1 MRSMKALIFAIA
13 FLLLVSAVPA
23 QGSERQALTPKE
35 AMATITAEDLKKTLQ
50 YLASDKMKG
59 RDTGSQELREAGAWI
74 VERLSRT
81 ALQPLFDTSWTQG
94 EPATDMTRTKVQW
107 DAMSVSDK
115 PIRGK
120 FLTGGPCNFDVSS
133 AYVVCWKGSWA
144 RNDRERTAFVNG
156 KVVVILPDGDSLDD
170 RQLMI
175 LDRRRQQ
182 LAEEGAK
189 AVVIPEIGEVGKIKP
204 SGGIPMILL
213 PKRLESFFPKE
224 TGPLGD
230 LCLYVQAVATA
241 PVSHNVD
248 AILKGSDP
256 DLSKEIVVFSAH
268 LDHIGI
274 AARAVLG
281 DDINNGADDNAS
293 GSAAILAIAEAMS
306 RVQPAP
312 KRSVIFLWF
321 YGEERG
327 MLGSRYY
334 VKNPGRPLAHHR
346 AVFNIEMVGRPDDI
360 GKEEAWVT
368 GWNVSDF
375 GAILEETGKPAGI
388 RFYEHP
394 QRSAMLF
401 GASDNIS
408 FATAGIPAHS
418 ISAGSLHKDY
428 HKVTDQ
434 VEHIQFGNMAR
445 VTQGLFLAGWT
456 MADGGKLP
464 TFAEGSRYAA
474 AAANLQRK

>member
-1 MRSMKALIFAIA
+1 
-13 FLLLVSAVPA
+13 
-23 QGSERQALTPKE
+23 
-35 AMATITAEDLKKTLQ
+35 MATITAEELKKTLSF
-50 YLASDKMKG
+50 LASDKMRG
-59 RDTGSQELREAGAWI
+59 RDTGSPELREAGAWI
-74 VERLSRT
+74 VERLKKTS
-81 ALQPLFDTSWTQG
+81 LKPLFGNDWFQG
-94 EPATDMTRTKVQW
+94 EPAGDMKRARVEWTVP
-107 DAMSVSDK
+107 SISDK
-115 PIRGK
+115 PIRGVC
-120 FLTGGPCNFDVSS
+120 LSGGPGNFNVSGGM
-133 AYVVCWKGSWA
+133 VVYWKGAWA
-144 RNDRERTAFVNG
+144 RNNPERAAFVKG
-156 KVVVILPDGDSLDD
+156 KIVVILPDGENLDD
-170 RQLMI
+170 RQLTI

-182 LAEEGAK
+182 LAEEGAR
-189 AVVIPEIGEVGKIKP
+189 AVAIVPRGELGKLKP
-204 SGGIPMILL
+204 SGGIPMLLL
-213 PKRLESFFPKE
+213 PERLTDLVPEE
-224 TGPLGD
+224 TGEVTGM
-230 LCLYVQAVATA
+230 CLNVHVLPKPAE
-241 PVSHNVD
+241 SHNVG
-248 AILKGSDP
+248 AILEGSDP
-256 DLSKEIVVFSAH
+256 AHAEEILVFSAH

-274 AARAVLG
+274 AGRAILG

-293 GSAAILAIAEAMS
+293 GSTAILAIAEAMA
-306 RVQPAP
+306 RMQRAP

-360 GKEEAWVT
+360 AKEEAWVT

-375 GAILEETGKPAGI
+375 GTILAESGKASRI

-434 VEHIQFGNMAR
+434 VEHIQFDNMAR
-445 VTQGLFLAGWT
+445 VTQGLFLAGWH

-464 TFAEGSRYAA
+464 TFTEGSRYAA
-474 AAANLQRK
+474 AAAELRAKH